1 MEPQPETLTPNSDVP
16 EAAFS
21 PEKQQLKKRARRRLA
36 VTVLLIAVLSVGFW
50 QRQNLL
56 DWWMLRSYQPNADVA
71 ALSSDTK
78 MTDLGRKIFYL
89 QKPQVQEKDQFYVSC
104 EENDTTIVLGCYKPN
119 VGIYVLN
126 VTDQRLYGIEQ
137 VTAAHEMLHA
147 AYARLSFRERERIE
161 QLVTEAYKSV
171 TDTTLRA
178 KIDQYK
184 LADADIPNELHSI
197 LGTEVSKLPT
207 ELETYYR
214 QYFSNRQKVV
224 TYAATYQSE
233 FSSRKARVAS
243 MDEELKGIEAQVIAN
258 NAELDKDQAAIVA
271 ESKRLDRLKAQQ
283 KYDEYNQGVIAY
295 NQSLVPFRAKLS
307 ATKALVDRYKS
318 ILDERNKV
326 AAEAQA
332 LERALDSR
340 RINTPATDI

>member
-1 MEPQPETLTPNSDVP
+1 MEAQPESPTPVDDIP
-16 EAAFS
+16 EQAIS
-21 PEKQQLKKRARRRLA
+21 PEKQQLKKRAQRRLV
-36 VTVLLIAVLSVGFW
+36 VTVLFIALLSVGFW

-56 DWWMLRSYQPNADVA
+56 DWWMLRNYQPTADAA
-71 ALSSDTK
+71 ALANDAK

-89 QKPQVQEKDQFYVSC
+89 QKPQVQEKDQFYISC
-104 EENDTTIVLGCYKPN
+104 EENETTIVLGCYKPN

-147 AYARLSFRERERIE
+147 AYARLSFRERKRIE
-161 QLVTEAYKSV
+161 GLVTEAYKSV

-184 LADADIPNELHSI
+184 LAKADIPNELHSI
-197 LGTEVSKLPT
+197 LATEVSKLPAD
-207 ELETYYR
+207 LENHYK
-214 QYFSNRQKVV
+214 QYFTERQQVV
-224 TYAATYQSE
+224 TLAATYQSE

-243 MDEELKGIEAQVIAN
+243 MDQELKDIEAQVIAN
-258 NAELDKDQAAIVA
+258 NAELDKDQATIVA

-295 NQSLVPFRAKLS
+295 NQSLEPFRTKLN
-307 ATKALVDRYKS
+307 ATKTLVSRYKS

-326 AAEAQA
+326 AEEAQA
-332 LERALDSR
+332 LQRALDSR
-340 RINTPATDI
+340 RINTTVTDI